1 MNITTKQI
9 ESIKDV
15 CKKVHSLCYTKSYR
29 VSNFSVKNTNT
40 GDLEVKFEV
49 EKKENF
55 RNDLYI
61 LSQRGTLYITPKGKQ
76 YFYNYLGNKK
86 CLKTINSVVSPLKQ
100 KEVKSSNE

>member
-1 MNITTKQI
+1 MDITQKQI

-29 VSNFSVKNTNT
+29 VSNFSIKSTNT

-61 LSQRGTLYITPKGKQ
+61 LCQNGTLYVTPKGKQ

-86 CLKTINSVVSPLKQ
+86 CFKTINSVVGPLKQ
-100 KEVKSSNE
+100 KEVKDNNE